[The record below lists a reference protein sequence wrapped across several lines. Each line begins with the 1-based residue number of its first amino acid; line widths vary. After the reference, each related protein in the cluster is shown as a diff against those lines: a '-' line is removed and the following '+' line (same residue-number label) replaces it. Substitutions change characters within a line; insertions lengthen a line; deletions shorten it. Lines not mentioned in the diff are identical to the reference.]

1 MDKKTK
7 SKENKL
13 ILRIVIILIAID
25 QILKI
30 GLLATNT
37 QIGNIDSWGIGIIE
51 STKSEDNA
59 AYILISFIAILVILR
74 YIKSNNTYIKIESK
88 IVLSFAVAGVTSN
101 GIDRIWKGYVI
112 NYINIPRFT
121 PINLSYIYIMITW
134 IGMAIILTKYTMER
148 INEKKQNNKRND

>member
-13 ILRIVIILIAID
+13 ILKIVIILTVID

-30 GLLATNT
+30 GLLVTNT
-37 QIGNIDSWGIGIIE
+37 QIGNMDSWGIGIIE